1 MFPRR
6 SRRLVCLFAGA
17 GPSPAPCRSHSVCTP
32 WGLPALSSRTGKMI
46 AWLKR
51 AFPDFFLALVL
62 TGVALLFFLLSF
74 GTSYHQ
80 LAIGLLASA
89 VSWVLLILMLESA
102 WRLVTAAL
110 RYLGI
115 EGSEEARSGR

>member
-1 MFPRR
+1 
-6 SRRLVCLFAGA
+6 
-17 GPSPAPCRSHSVCTP
+17 
-32 WGLPALSSRTGKMI
+32 MI

-51 AFPDFFLALVL
+51 AFPDFFMALVL
-62 TGVALLFFLLSF
+62 TGVALIIFLASF

-115 EGSEEARSGR
+115 EGSVEARSGR

>member
-1 MFPRR
+1 
-6 SRRLVCLFAGA
+6 
-17 GPSPAPCRSHSVCTP
+17 
-32 WGLPALSSRTGKMI
+32 MI
-46 AWLKR
+46 VWLKR

-80 LAIGLLASA
+80 MAIGLLASA
-89 VSWVLLILMLESA
+89 VSWVVLILLLEST
-102 WRLVTAAL
+102 WQLVPPVL

-115 EGSEEARSGR
+115 ESNEKAHSGR

>member
-1 MFPRR
+1 
-6 SRRLVCLFAGA
+6 
-17 GPSPAPCRSHSVCTP
+17 
-32 WGLPALSSRTGKMI
+32 MI
-46 AWLKR
+46 VWIKS

-62 TGVALLFFLLSF
+62 TGVALIIFLASF

-89 VSWVLLILMLESA
+89 VSWVLLILLLESA
-102 WRLVTAAL
+102 WQLVTPVL

-115 EGSEEARSGR
+115 ESNEKARSGR

>member
-1 MFPRR
+1 
-6 SRRLVCLFAGA
+6 
-17 GPSPAPCRSHSVCTP
+17 
-32 WGLPALSSRTGKMI
+32 MI
-46 AWLKR
+46 AWLKS

-62 TGVALLFFLLSF
+62 TAVALLFFLLSL

>member
-1 MFPRR
+1 
-6 SRRLVCLFAGA
+6 
-17 GPSPAPCRSHSVCTP
+17 
-32 WGLPALSSRTGKMI
+32 MI

-62 TGVALLFFLLSF
+62 TAVALLFFLLSL

-89 VSWVLLILMLESA
+89 VSWVVLILLLESA
-102 WRLVTAAL
+102 WRLVTPVL

-115 EGSEEARSGR
+115 EGNEKACSGR

>member
-1 MFPRR
+1 
-6 SRRLVCLFAGA
+6 
-17 GPSPAPCRSHSVCTP
+17 
-32 WGLPALSSRTGKMI
+32 MI
-46 AWLKR
+46 VWLKS
-51 AFPDFFLALVL
+51 AFPDFFLALVF
-62 TGVALLFFLLSF
+62 TSVAVVIFLLTL

-89 VSWVLLILMLESA
+89 VSWILLILLLESS

-115 EGSEEARSGR
+115 EGNEKARSGG

>member
-1 MFPRR
+1 
-6 SRRLVCLFAGA
+6 
-17 GPSPAPCRSHSVCTP
+17 
-32 WGLPALSSRTGKMI
+32 MI

-62 TGVALLFFLLSF
+62 TAVALLFFLLSL